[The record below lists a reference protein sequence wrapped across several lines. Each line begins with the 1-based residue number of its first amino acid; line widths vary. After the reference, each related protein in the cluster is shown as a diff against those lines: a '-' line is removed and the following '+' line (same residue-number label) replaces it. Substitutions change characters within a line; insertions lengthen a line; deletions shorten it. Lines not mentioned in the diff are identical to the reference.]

1 MSNRLLITREAILK
15 ALRDALEPLD
25 YVQAMWEGGAAA
37 FDRVDEWSDID
48 LQIDVDDDRVADVV
62 EIAER
67 ALTSLA
73 PIAVKYDFPQPTWHG
88 HRQTF
93 YQLRNTSPFLLLDF
107 VVIKHSNP
115 LKFLQP
121 EIHGRAL
128 VYFDKSGVVQAP
140 PLDREAF
147 VGRIKGRLETLRI
160 TFPLFQTLIL
170 KEIHRQNT
178 IEALSFYHSFTLRP
192 LVEVLRI
199 KYCPIRYDFHT
210 RYVYYDLP
218 SEVVQKLEALY
229 LVANLDDLRKK
240 HEDAGRWFHQ
250 TRVQIDILGLGSLS
264 GDSSL

>member
-1 MSNRLLITREAILK
+1 MSNQSLITREAILK
-15 ALRDALEPLD
+15 TLRDALEPLD

-37 FDRVDEWSDID
+37 FKRVDEWSDID
-48 LQIDVDDDRVADVV
+48 LQIDADDDRVADVV

-88 HRQTF
+88 HWQTF
-93 YQLRNTSPFLLLDF
+93 YQLSNTSPFLLLDF

-128 VYFDKSGVVQAP
+128 VHFDKSGVVQAP

-147 VGRIKGRLETLRI
+147 VARIKGRLETLRI
-160 TFPLFQTLIL
+160 TFPLVQTLIL
-170 KEIHRQNT
+170 KEIYRQNS
-178 IEALSFYHSFTLRP
+178 IEALSFYHGFTLRP

-218 SEVVQKLEALY
+218 SEIVRKLETLY
-229 LVANLDDLRKK
+229 FIANLDELREK
-240 HEDAGRWFHQ
+240 HEDAERWFHE
-250 TRVQIDILGLGSLS
+250 TREQIDILGWESLS